1 MWWSYRTRFD
11 GVFPTGVCSGG
22 IGGTAACVNGLLAAH
37 VATAG
42 TYTLSVS
49 LTGADEVHVARPVA
63 AGALIA
69 HMGMFSLP
77 DCTASSHVARDLQV
91 ELETRSLELIQ
102 NDLGTL
108 AVVYPVLEAADVTET
123 VVAEQSSRVI
133 LTDVLLISACLEVRA
148 SSICWCL
155 S

>member
-1 MWWSYRTRFD
+1 M
-11 GVFPTGVCSGG
+11 
-22 IGGTAACVNGLLAAH
+22 
-37 VATAG
+37 ATAG

-91 ELETRSLELIQ
+91 ELETRSRELVQ

-123 VVAEQSSRVI
+123 VVAEQTDPIKPNAFDS
-133 LTDVLLISACLEVRA
+133 LTAHFYRLDRLPSMTT
-148 SSICWCL
+148 
-155 S
+155 

>member
-1 MWWSYRTRFD
+1 MWWSHRTRFD
-11 GVFPTGVCSGG
+11 DVFPTGVCSGG
-22 IGGTAACVNGLLAAH
+22 IGGNAACINGLLAAH

-49 LTGADEVHVARPVA
+49 LTGADEVHVARPVV

-91 ELETRSLELIQ
+91 ELETRSRELVQ

-123 VVAEQSSRVI
+123 VVAEQPSRVI
-133 LTDVLLISACLEVRA
+133 LTDMLLISACLEVRA

>member
-1 MWWSYRTRFD
+1 M
-11 GVFPTGVCSGG
+11 
-22 IGGTAACVNGLLAAH
+22 
-37 VATAG
+37 
-42 TYTLSVS
+42 
-49 LTGADEVHVARPVA
+49 ARPVA

-69 HMGMFSLP
+69 HMDMFSLP
-77 DCTASSHVARDLQV
+77 DCTASSHVLRDLQDK
-91 ELETRSLELIQ
+91 LETRSLELVQ

-123 VVAEQSSRVI
+123 VMAEQPRRVI
-133 LTDVLLISACLEVRA
+133 LTDVLPISACLEVRA